1 MDALCLLLHFLHL
14 HLLVAHTMLNSF
26 IHKLKLAFGD
36 PEIRFRIFFLIGALA
51 IFRLLASIPIPGV
64 DRGALASFFAN
75 NQFFGLLNIFSGGG
89 LSNLSIAMLGVGPYI
104 TASIIMQLGTIIF
117 PKVKQAYFEEGEAG
131 RAKFIEWS
139 RLFTIPIAILQGVGF
154 LFLLQSQDVIAHLSS
169 VALIA
174 NIAIIAAGS
183 MLLMWLG
190 ELVTEFGIGNGVS
203 LIILAGILASVPASI
218 SQAIFAASAAN
229 IPAYLAFIFLALA
242 MVYTVVVVSDAER
255 SIPIAYARAVRGAM
269 MSQGAATYLPIRLL
283 QAGVIPI
290 IFALSLLLLPQMAL
304 SMLGALHISFA
315 SSAALWY
322 TAFLSN
328 PWKYGTVYFLLVV
341 LFTYFYT
348 AVIFEPHRVAENL
361 QKSGAF
367 VPGVRPGRETEEFI
381 GKVVNR
387 VTLPGAVFLGLIAVA
402 PSIIQGITGV
412 TTLVLGGTALLI
424 AVQVALDLAQKI
436 DAQVSLR
443 EY

>member
-1 MDALCLLLHFLHL
+1 
-14 HLLVAHTMLNSF
+14 MLNSF
-26 IHKLKLAFGD
+26 IRKIKLALGD
-36 PEIRFRIFFLIGALA
+36 PEIRFRIFFLMGALA
-51 IFRLLASIPIPGV
+51 LFRLLASVPIPGV
-64 DRGALASFFAN
+64 DRAALASFFSN

-89 LSNLSIAMLGVGPYI
+89 LSQLSIVMLGVGPYI

-117 PKVKQAYFEEGEAG
+117 PQVKQAYFEEGEAG

-139 RLFTIPIAILQGVGF
+139 RILAIPIAILQSVGF
-154 LFLLQSQDVIAHLSS
+154 LLLLESQNVIAHLG
-169 VALIA
+169 VAGFIT
-174 NIAIIAAGS
+174 NIALVAAGS

-203 LIILAGILASVPASI
+203 LIILAGILASVPSSI
-218 SQAIFAASAAN
+218 SQTLFSATAAN
-229 IPAYLAFIFLALA
+229 IPTYLAFIALALLMIYA
-242 MVYTVVVVSDAER
+242 VVVVSDAER
-255 SIPIAYARAVRGAM
+255 SIPIAYARAVRGAAF
-269 MSQGAATYLPIRLL
+269 SQGAATYLPIRLL

-304 SMLGALHISFA
+304 SMLGAAHISFISGA
-315 SSAALWY
+315 SLWY
-322 TAFLSN
+322 TALLSN
-328 PWKYGTVYFLLVV
+328 PWEYGSIYFILVV

-348 AVIFEPHRVAENL
+348 AVTFEPHRVAENL
-361 QKSGAF
+361 QKTGAF
-367 VPGVRPGRETEEFI
+367 VPGVRPGRETEGYI
-381 GKVVNR
+381 RNIVNR
-387 VTLPGAVFLGLIAVA
+387 VTLPGACFLGLIAVA
-402 PSIIQGITGV
+402 PSIIQGLTGV

>member
-1 MDALCLLLHFLHL
+1 
-14 HLLVAHTMLNSF
+14 MLNSF
-26 IHKLKLAFGD
+26 FHKIKLSFGD
-36 PEIRFRIFFLIGALA
+36 PEIRLRIFFLIGALA
-51 IFRLLASIPIPGV
+51 LFRLLASIPIPGV
-64 DRGALASFFAN
+64 DKNALAAFFAN

-89 LSNLSIAMLGVGPYI
+89 LSQLSIVMLGVGPYI

-117 PKVKQAYFEEGEAG
+117 PQVKQAYFEEGEAG
-131 RAKFIEWS
+131 RAKFIGWS
-139 RLFTIPIAILQGVGF
+139 RLLTIPIAILQGIGF
-154 LFLLQSQDVIAHLSS
+154 LFLLESQGVISHLGS
-169 VALIA
+169 VALVA
-174 NIAIIAAGS
+174 NIAIVAAGS
-183 MLLMWLG
+183 LLLMWLG

-203 LIILAGILASVPASI
+203 LIILAGILAGVPSSI
-218 SQAIFAASAAN
+218 SQTLFAATAAS
-229 IPAYLAFIFLALA
+229 IPAYLAFLFLGLA
-242 MVYTVVVVSDAER
+242 MIYAVVVVSDAER

-290 IFALSLLLLPQMAL
+290 IFALSLLLLPQMVL
-304 SMLGALHISFA
+304 SMLGAFNIAFA

-328 PWKYGTVYFLLVV
+328 PWQYGAVYFLLVV

-348 AVIFEPHRVAENL
+348 AVTFEPHRVAENL

-367 VPGVRPGRETEEFI
+367 VPGVRPGRETEEYI

-387 VTLPGAVFLGLIAVA
+387 ITLPGACFLGLLAVS
-402 PSIIQGITGV
+402 PSIIQGLTGV

-424 AVQVALDLAQKI
+424 AVQVALDLARKI

>member
-1 MDALCLLLHFLHL
+1 
-14 HLLVAHTMLNSF
+14 MLNSF
-26 IHKLKLAFGD
+26 IHKIKLAFGD
-36 PEIRFRIFFLIGALA
+36 PEIRFRIFFLTASLVL
-51 IFRLLASIPIPGV
+51 FRFLASVPIPGV
-64 DRGALASFFAN
+64 DKTALAAFFSN

-89 LSNLSIAMLGVGPYI
+89 LSTLSIAMLGVGPYI

-117 PKVKQAYFEEGEAG
+117 PQVKQAYFEEGEAG
-131 RAKFIEWS
+131 RAKFINWS
-139 RLFTIPIAILQGVGF
+139 RLLTIPIAVLQGIGF
-154 LFLLQSQDVIAHLSS
+154 LMLLESQGVIAHLGT
-169 VALIA
+169 VAFIA
-174 NIAIIAAGS
+174 NIALVAAGS

-218 SQAIFAASAAN
+218 SQTLFASTVAD
-229 IPAYLAFIFLALA
+229 IPAYLGFIALALA
-242 MVYTVVVVSDAER
+242 MIYAVVVVSDAER

-290 IFALSLLLLPQMAL
+290 IFALSLLLLPQMVL

-322 TAFLSN
+322 SAFLAN
-328 PWKYGTVYFLLVV
+328 PWKYGSVYFLLVV

-348 AVIFEPHRVAENL
+348 AVTFEPHRVAENL
-361 QKSGAF
+361 QKTGAF
-367 VPGVRPGRETEEFI
+367 VPGVRPGRETEDYI

-387 VTLPGAVFLGLIAVA
+387 VTLPGACFLGLIAVM
-402 PSIIQGITGV
+402 PSIIQGLTGV

-424 AVQVALDLAQKI
+424 AVQVALDLAHKI

>member
-1 MDALCLLLHFLHL
+1 MISTF
-14 HLLVAHTMLNSF
+14 F
-26 IHKLKLAFGD
+26 RKLKLAFGD
-36 PEIRFRIFFLIGALA
+36 PEIRFRIFFLVGALA
-51 IFRLLASIPIPGV
+51 LFRVLAAIPIPGV
-64 DRGALASFFAN
+64 DKNALAAFFAN

-89 LSNLSIAMLGVGPYI
+89 LSSLSIVMLGVGPYI

-117 PKVKQAYFEEGEAG
+117 PQIKQAYFEEGEAG
-131 RAKFIEWS
+131 RAKFINWS
-139 RLFTIPIAILQGVGF
+139 RLLTIPMAVLQGVGF
-154 LFLLQSQDVIAHLSS
+154 LFLLQSQGVIAHLGS

-174 NIAIIAAGS
+174 NIAIITAGS
-183 MLLMWLG
+183 ILLMWLG

-203 LIILAGILASVPASI
+203 LIILAGILAGLPASI
-218 SQAIFAASAAN
+218 SQTLFAATAAN
-229 IPAYLAFIFLALA
+229 IPAYLGFTVLGLA
-242 MVYTVVVVSDAER
+242 MIYAVVVVSDAER
-255 SIPIAYARAVRGAM
+255 SIPIAYARAVRGAAM
-269 MSQGAATYLPIRLL
+269 AQNAATYLPIRLL

-290 IFALSLLLLPQMAL
+290 IFALSLLLLPQMVL
-304 SMLGALHISFA
+304 SMLGALKISFA

-328 PWKYGTVYFLLVV
+328 PWKYGSVYFLFVV

-348 AVIFEPHRVAENL
+348 AVTFEPKRVAENL

-367 VPGVRPGRETEEFI
+367 VPGVRPGRETEDFI

-387 VTLPGAVFLGLIAVA
+387 VTLPGACFLGLIAVA
-402 PSIIQGITGV
+402 PSIIQGLTGV

-424 AVQVALDLAQKI
+424 AVQVALDLARKI

>member
-1 MDALCLLLHFLHL
+1 
-14 HLLVAHTMLNSF
+14 MLNSF
-26 IHKLKLAFGD
+26 IRKLKLAFGD
-36 PEIRFRIFFLIGALA
+36 SEIRARILFLIGALA
-51 IFRLLASIPIPGV
+51 LFRLLAAVPIPGI
-64 DRGALASFFAN
+64 DKTALAAFFAN

-89 LSNLSIAMLGVGPYI
+89 LAQLSIVMLGVGPYI

-117 PKVKQAYFEEGEAG
+117 PQVKQAYFEEGEAG
-131 RAKFIEWS
+131 RAKFIGWS
-139 RLFTIPIAILQGVGF
+139 RLLTIPMAVLQAIGF
-154 LFLLQSQDVIAHLSS
+154 LFLLESQGVVAHLGAL
-169 VALIA
+169 ALIA
-174 NIAIIAAGS
+174 NIALVTAGS
-183 MLLMWLG
+183 LLLMWLG

-218 SQAIFAASAAN
+218 SQTIFAASAAN
-229 IPAYLAFIFLALA
+229 VPAYLAFTALGLA
-242 MVYTVVVVSDAER
+242 MMYAVVVVSDAER
-255 SIPIAYARAVRGAM
+255 SIPIAYARAVRGAAL
-269 MSQGAATYLPIRLL
+269 SQGAATYLPIRLL

-304 SMLGALHISFA
+304 SMLGALDISFA

-322 TAFLSN
+322 ASFLSN
-328 PWKYGTVYFLLVV
+328 PWQYGGTYFLLVV

-348 AVIFEPHRVAENL
+348 AVTFEPHRVAENL

-367 VPGVRPGRETEEFI
+367 VPGVRPGRETEEYI

-387 VTLPGAVFLGLIAVA
+387 ITLPGACFLGLIAVS
-402 PSIIQGITGV
+402 PSIIQGLTGV

-424 AVQVALDLAQKI
+424 AVQVALDLARKV

>member
-1 MDALCLLLHFLHL
+1 
-14 HLLVAHTMLNSF
+14 MLNSF
-26 IHKLKLAFGD
+26 IRKLNLAFGD
-36 PEIRFRIFFLIGALA
+36 PEIRFRILFLVGALA
-51 IFRLLASIPIPGV
+51 LFRLLASIPIPGV
-64 DRGALASFFAN
+64 DKNALASFFAN

-89 LSNLSIAMLGVGPYI
+89 LARLSIVMLGVGPYI

-117 PKVKQAYFEEGEAG
+117 PQVKAAYFEEGEAG

-139 RLFTIPIAILQGVGF
+139 RLLTIPIAILQGIGF
-154 LFLLQSQDVIAHLSS
+154 LFLLQSQGVIAQLGS
-169 VALIA
+169 VALVA
-174 NIAIIAAGS
+174 NIALIAAGS
-183 MLLMWLG
+183 LLLMWLG

-203 LIILAGILASVPASI
+203 LIILAGILARVPASI
-218 SQAIFAASAAN
+218 SETIFASTAAN
-229 IPAYLAFIFLALA
+229 IPSYLAFTLLGLA
-242 MVYTVVVVSDAER
+242 MIYAVVVVSDAER
-255 SIPIAYARAVRGAM
+255 SIPIAYARAVRGTA

-304 SMLGALHISFA
+304 SMLAAFHISFA
-315 SSAALWY
+315 SSASLWY

-328 PWKYGTVYFLLVV
+328 PWRYGAVYFLLVV

-348 AVIFEPHRVAENL
+348 AVTFEPHRVAENL
-361 QKSGAF
+361 QKTGAF
-367 VPGVRPGRETEEFI
+367 VPGVRPGRETEEYI

-387 VTLPGAVFLGLIAVA
+387 ITLPGACFLGLLAVA
-402 PSIIQGITGV
+402 PSIIQGLTGV

>member
-1 MDALCLLLHFLHL
+1 
-14 HLLVAHTMLNSF
+14 MLNSF
-26 IHKLKLAFGD
+26 IRKLKLALGD
-36 PEIRFRIFFLIGALA
+36 SEIRARILFLIGALA
-51 IFRLLASIPIPGV
+51 LFRLLAAVPIPGI
-64 DRGALASFFAN
+64 DKTALAAFFAN

-89 LSNLSIAMLGVGPYI
+89 LAQLSIVMLGVGPYI

-117 PKVKQAYFEEGEAG
+117 PQVKQAYFEEGEAG
-131 RAKFIEWS
+131 RAKFIGWS
-139 RLFTIPIAILQGVGF
+139 RLLTIPMAVLQAIGF
-154 LFLLQSQDVIAHLSS
+154 LFLLESQGVVAHLGTL
-169 VALIA
+169 ALIA
-174 NIAIIAAGS
+174 NIALVTAGS
-183 MLLMWLG
+183 LLLMWLG

-218 SQAIFAASAAN
+218 SQTIFAASAAN
-229 IPAYLAFIFLALA
+229 IPAYLAFTALGLA
-242 MVYTVVVVSDAER
+242 MMYAVVVVSDAER
-255 SIPIAYARAVRGAM
+255 SIPIAYARAVRGAAL
-269 MSQGAATYLPIRLL
+269 SQGAATYLPIRLL

-304 SMLGALHISFA
+304 SMLGALNISFA
-315 SSAALWY
+315 GSAALWY

-328 PWKYGTVYFLLVV
+328 SWQYGGAYFLLVV

-348 AVIFEPHRVAENL
+348 AVTFEPHRVAENL

-367 VPGVRPGRETEEFI
+367 VPGVRPGRETEEYI

-387 VTLPGAVFLGLIAVA
+387 ITLPGACFLGLIAVA
-402 PSIIQGITGV
+402 PSIIQGLTGV

-424 AVQVALDLAQKI
+424 AVQVALDLARKV

>member
-1 MDALCLLLHFLHL
+1 
-14 HLLVAHTMLNSF
+14 MLNSF
-26 IHKLKLAFGD
+26 FHKLKLAFGD
-36 PEIRFRIFFLIGALA
+36 TEIRRRILFLVAALVLFRV
-51 IFRLLASIPIPGV
+51 LASIPIPGV
-64 DRGALASFFAN
+64 DKTALASFFAG

-89 LSNLSIAMLGVGPYI
+89 LEQLSVVMLGVGPYI

-117 PKVKQAYFEEGEAG
+117 PQIKQAYFEEGEAG

-139 RLFTIPIAILQGVGF
+139 RLLTIPIAVLQGVSF
-154 LFLLQSQDVIAHLSS
+154 LFLLESQGVITHLSS

-174 NIAIIAAGS
+174 NIALIAACS

-203 LIILAGILASVPASI
+203 LIILAGILASVPSSI
-218 SQAIFAASAAN
+218 SQTIFAATAAN
-229 IPAYLAFIFLALA
+229 IPAYLAFTVLALA
-242 MVYTVVVVSDAER
+242 MMYAVVVVSDAER
-255 SIPIAYARAVRGAM
+255 SIPIAYARAVRGVALA
-269 MSQGAATYLPIRLL
+269 QNAATYLPIRLL

-304 SMLGALHISFA
+304 SVLGMLNISFA

-328 PWKYGTVYFLLVV
+328 PWQYGAIYFIFVV

-348 AVIFEPHRVAENL
+348 AVTFEPHRVAENL
-361 QKSGAF
+361 QKTGAF
-367 VPGVRPGRETEEFI
+367 VPGVRPGRETEEYI
-381 GKVVNR
+381 GNVVNR
-387 VTLPGAVFLGLIAVA
+387 VTLPGATFLGLIAVA
-402 PSIIQGITGV
+402 PSIIQGLTGI

-424 AVQVALDLAQKI
+424 AVQVALDLARKI

>member
-1 MDALCLLLHFLHL
+1 
-14 HLLVAHTMLNSF
+14 MLNAF
-26 IHKLKLAFGD
+26 IRKLKLAFGD
-36 PEIRFRIFFLIGALA
+36 PEIRFRILFLVGALA
-51 IFRLLASIPIPGV
+51 LFRLLASIPIPGV
-64 DRGALASFFAN
+64 DKTALAAFFSN

-89 LSNLSIAMLGVGPYI
+89 LSSLSIVMLGVGPYI

-117 PKVKQAYFEEGEAG
+117 PQVKQAYFEEGEAG
-131 RAKFIEWS
+131 RAKFIGWS
-139 RLFTIPIAILQGVGF
+139 RLLAIPMAVLQGVGF
-154 LFLLQSQDVIAHLSS
+154 LFLLQSQGVIAHLGSL
-169 VALIA
+169 ALVA
-174 NIAIIAAGS
+174 NIALITAGS
-183 MLLMWLG
+183 LLLMWLG

-203 LIILAGILASVPASI
+203 LIILAGILASLPSSV
-218 SQAIFAASAAN
+218 SQTLFAATAAD
-229 IPAYLAFIFLALA
+229 IPAYLGFTILGLA
-242 MVYTVVVVSDAER
+242 MIYAVVVVSDAER
-255 SIPIAYARAVRGAM
+255 SIPIAYARAVRGAA

-304 SMLGALHISFA
+304 SMLSAAHISFA

-328 PWKYGTVYFLLVV
+328 PWNYGAVYFLLVV

-348 AVIFEPHRVAENL
+348 SVTFEPHRVAENL
-361 QKSGAF
+361 QKTGAF

-387 VTLPGAVFLGLIAVA
+387 VTLPGACFLGLIAVA
-402 PSIIQGITGV
+402 PSIIQGLTGV

-424 AVQVALDLAQKI
+424 AVQVALDLAHKI